1 MLVSTHVYFILGK
14 FTRSYWLSWPIYLF
28 SQHLENI
35 QMKWQMDRFQQR
47 VAELSTLERRVIE
60 SGRLTSDSLRFLMYM
75 EMQLG
80 GKFYLEA
87 KNAGTS
93 GSLLAKWKSYHH
105 VLSGDHTIPFFDTP
119 LISFAFLWQHESET
133 YMDESGRTITVR
145 KSTRDTCLIS
155 GR

>member
-1 MLVSTHVYFILGK
+1 
-14 FTRSYWLSWPIYLF
+14 
-28 SQHLENI
+28 
-35 QMKWQMDRFQQR
+35 MKWQMDRFQQR

-93 GSLLAKWKSYHH
+93 GSLLAK
-105 VLSGDHTIPFFDTP
+105 
-119 LISFAFLWQHESET
+119 
-133 YMDESGRTITVR
+133 
-145 KSTRDTCLIS
+145 
-155 GR
+155 